1 MIARIVI
8 GVATALALLLS
19 GGVSSAAVADGGGTT
34 HSLPPRC
41 C

>member
-1 MIARIVI
+1 MITRIVI

-19 GGVSSAAVADGGGTT
+19 GGVSSAAVADGGGT